1 MEFQMSLQNKQ
12 LKNWVIL
19 LYVVDVVDGE
29 KKKLGSWPRLRLLIV
44 DFP

>member
-19 LYVVDVVDGE
+19 LYVVDGE

>member
-1 MEFQMSLQNKQ
+1 MEFQKSLQNKQ

-19 LYVVDVVDGE
+19 LYVVDGE
-29 KKKLGSWPRLRLLIV
+29 EKKLGSWPLRLLIV